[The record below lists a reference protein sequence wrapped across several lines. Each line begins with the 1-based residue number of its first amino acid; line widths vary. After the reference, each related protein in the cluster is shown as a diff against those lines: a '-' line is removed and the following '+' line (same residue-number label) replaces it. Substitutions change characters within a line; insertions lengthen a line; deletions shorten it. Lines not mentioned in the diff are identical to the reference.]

1 MAAKFIG
8 ASEVG
13 EFAYCK
19 RSWKLASSGVQ
30 RVNVRDQLERGKEW
44 HRKQGRNLHFSGR
57 LRALA
62 IVLLVLGVLLIVVA
76 GAVSNYGLGWG
87 V

>member
-1 MAAKFIG
+1 VKLVSSPI
-8 ASEVG
+8 VR
-13 EFAYCK
+13 
-19 RSWKLASSGVQ
+19 RSWKLASGGVQ
-30 RVNVRDQLERGKEW
+30 RVNGRELERGKEW

-62 IVLLVLGVLLIVVA
+62 IVLLVLGMLLIVVA
-76 GAVSNYGLGWG
+76 GAVANYGVGWG

>member
-1 MAAKFIG
+1 MAGKYIG

-19 RSWKLASSGVQ
+19 RAWKLASSGAEQ
-30 RVNVRDQLERGKEW
+30 VNERDRLRRGNEW
-44 HRKQGRNLHFSGR
+44 HRKQGRNVHYSRR

-62 IVLLVLGVLLIVVA
+62 ITAVV
-76 GAVSNYGLGWG
+76 V
-87 V
+87 